1 MHQGPRWLQPSGPAP
16 GSRAHSRSFVSPG
29 SRVLLCPRCSP
40 LGRPGAV
47 SAPRSPPRVRSGFPS
62 GLPVSPWCIC
72 KFGEVQ
78 RGPGRC
84 RLLEQSRNPGHA
96 ARLTGSQPW
105 RRRGRLSTQ
114 PGSVSG
120 GRGGGPST
128 AASICPRCLCA
139 PGCARGRFP
148 AARGLS
154 SEPGE
159 GRPGPHP
166 PVVSL
171 VLPPP
176 ERRLAG
182 RGAPER
188 RRPLRAPARHPPVG
202 VKAASLPLLPDGAGR
217 LLSVPCP
224 AASPPRSQVE
234 DALQVSDDGLCSSAA
249 CGAFWKPPPGVSP
262 FLPLPVPCLSCSPGS
277 FLNFR
282 FQTLHPTAQCHPARV
297 PRAVLL
303 LSVPFCRTGSFP
315 RGGQGTVPP
324 PPPRS
329 SCRQSRGSR
338 LPLRCGVPA
347 LGGEPSGCRV
357 GTSRSVPPLPRG
369 CSEDTCPCVPV
380 GPLRPTVSRS
390 ASAAVPPSPTR
401 RLWDLLAD
409 PSSFPWAPAPATE
422 ATGLCRTRPSGPSA
436 VTSVTTRPPASSP
449 HTLLLRPLWV
459 PSWGRLLLKR
469 PSCHTPRF
477 QEGQGGP
484 LCGSL
489 KIQQKEGN
497 SLLMFDTQGP
507 GSQTCWWP
515 CSPNLLRLFVVT
527 DFVP

>member
-1 MHQGPRWLQPSGPAP
+1 MAAAAGARPPQRPSAHAAFVPLAAPAAASLPREACPQNRARVGRAHTRLSSHLSCPLLKGVLLGAEPQSGGVPSAHLPVTRPSG
-16 GSRAHSRSFVSPG
+16 
-29 SRVLLCPRCSP
+29 
-40 LGRPGAV
+40 
-47 SAPRSPPRVRSGFPS
+47 
-62 GLPVSPWCIC
+62 
-72 KFGEVQ
+72 
-78 RGPGRC
+78 
-84 RLLEQSRNPGHA
+84 
-96 ARLTGSQPW
+96 
-105 RRRGRLSTQ
+105 ST
-114 PGSVSG
+114 
-120 GRGGGPST
+120 
-128 AASICPRCLCA
+128 
-139 PGCARGRFP
+139 
-148 AARGLS
+148 
-154 SEPGE
+154 
-159 GRPGPHP
+159 
-166 PVVSL
+166 
-171 VLPPP
+171 
-176 ERRLAG
+176 
-182 RGAPER
+182 
-188 RRPLRAPARHPPVG
+188 
-202 VKAASLPLLPDGAGR
+202 AASLPLLPDGAGR

-234 DALQVSDDGLCSSAA
+234 DALRVSDDGLCSSAA

-338 LPLRCGVPA
+338 LPLRCRVPA

-459 PSWGRLLLKR
+459 SILGT
-469 PSCHTPRF
+469 SAAQTPF
-477 QEGQGGP
+477 LPYSKVSGGTRGSP
-484 LCGSL
+484 L
-489 KIQQKEGN
+489 
-497 SLLMFDTQGP
+497 
-507 GSQTCWWP
+507 W
-515 CSPNLLRLFVVT
+515 
-527 DFVP
+527 VP